1 MIRISNSRENE
12 GRCNACCLREE
23 LASEERSVCVSECA
37 SVGGG
42 WMCVWIDSKCGF
54 LEKKKNNSLK
64 LAVSEVLLCVDTI
77 IFPL

>member
-42 WMCVWIDSKCGF
+42 WMCV
-54 LEKKKNNSLK
+54 
-64 LAVSEVLLCVDTI
+64 
-77 IFPL
+77 